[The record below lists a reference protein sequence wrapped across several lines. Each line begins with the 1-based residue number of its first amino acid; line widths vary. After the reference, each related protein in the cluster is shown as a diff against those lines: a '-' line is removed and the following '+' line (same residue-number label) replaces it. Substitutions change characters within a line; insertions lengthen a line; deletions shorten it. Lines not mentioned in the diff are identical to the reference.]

1 MAVPSR
7 RLAAALAA
15 LCLLLVASGRARA
28 DRALARALVEE
39 GQRLAAAGQDE
50 LALERIEQAIGEDAD
65 YLPAYDAAAALWL
78 RTGRI
83 EAAIA
88 PLARVTLRHPRYA
101 EGWYSLAFAY
111 RRTGRHDLAALCYE
125 AYLELRPREPDPY
138 FGLAMT
144 RLELGQHA
152 AAAAALERYLAL
164 EDRPERA
171 SYVDRAR
178 LELTRLGRPGG
189 RGAAGDMAGRL
200 EEVIRRWLA
209 LLARP
214 PA

>member
-1 MAVPSR
+1 MAVLSR

-15 LCLLLVASGRARA
+15 LCLLLLAAGRASA

-39 GQRLAAAGQDE
+39 GQRLAAAGQDQ
-50 LALERIEQAIGEDAD
+50 LALDRLEEAIREDPD
-65 YLPAYDAAAALWL
+65 YLPAYDAAAGLWL

-101 EGWYSLAFAY
+101 DGWYALAFAY

-144 RLELGQHA
+144 RLELGQND

-164 EDRPERA
+164 EDRPERT
-171 SYVDRAR
+171 SYVERAR
-178 LELTRLGRPGG
+178 LELARLGRGEGG
-189 RGAAGDMAGRL
+189 GGLAGRL
-200 EEVIRRWLA
+200 QEVIRGWLA